1 MPPQCRRHPR
11 DRTSLR
17 KRHGPCVAFVHCAL
31 PWVNAARSALGI
43 RMNPTPEMS
52 PAYVVGIGASAGG
65 LEALERFFRSVPEDT
80 GMAFVVIQH
89 LSPDFKSLM
98 DELLARHTRLP
109 IALVEDGMRV
119 EANHVYLIPPK
130 KEMIISGGR
139 LLLSERERSQ
149 ELTLPIDMFFRSLA
163 RDCGARAVAIV
174 LSGGGSD
181 GSRGARDVH
190 DAGGLVIVQDVESA
204 QFDGMPKALRDSGIA
219 DYVLAPPDMPR
230 VLVDHGAHRDS
241 PSIDVSHEAGSE
253 GRDASTVYEM
263 LQQEF
268 GIDFT
273 HYKPSTVTRRIERR
287 LALAR
292 SQNIAEYVDRLK
304 DDSEELDL
312 LYRDLLIG
320 VTRFFR
326 DDKAFAELA
335 QRVLPELLRRVDG
348 DPPLRVWVAG
358 CATGEEAYTLAI
370 LLLDLMAENGIERP
384 VKIFATDVH
393 RGSLEIAARGNYEE
407 QAIASVSPER
417 LERYFFR
424 TGNTYQVIPE
434 LRQMIVFAAHNV
446 IKDAPFTRVDL
457 ISCRNLLIYLQPA
470 AQQKALSL
478 FHFALNRGGTLF
490 LGPSESVGTLTN
502 EFEIVDKHWRLYRKQ
517 MDLRLPTE
525 TRVPTPAR
533 LGVRS
538 TTTLPAATGRYSLT
552 QLLGTYDA
560 LLDEVM
566 PPSLLVSERG
576 ELVQSFNGASKLLS
590 MRDGRQDLDV
600 FDLVSTEL
608 KMVLVGGVKRAL
620 NDSGLITFKGVRLG
634 VAGEERPYK
643 VTMRRVRSRPA
654 SAPHV
659 LISFDVMESPAD
671 VPRASETEIDLDQV
685 SHEQLRA
692 LEFELSHTKENLQAA
707 IEELETSNEE
717 LQASN
722 EELQSSNE
730 ELQSTNE
737 ELQSVNEELYT
748 VNSEYQRKIAEL
760 TELTNDMD
768 NLLSSTDIGTIF
780 LDDNLR
786 IRKYTPQI
794 GEAFSLLP
802 HDVGRSIETFAH
814 KLQHP
819 ELLDELKLVL
829 DTAQPVERE
838 LDGIAGKSFFC
849 RILPYRT
856 KGAVAGVVL
865 TLIDVSSMK
874 AAEDALFHERY
885 LLNSLLSSEPDAI
898 YFKDSRG
905 RYIRANE
912 AVARLLGVNDPR
924 ELVGKAPF
932 DVPNR
937 GLALSLHEKDE
948 VVLRS
953 GEAQLYS
960 LEQREQ
966 PDIGVVSNLVTR
978 LPLRHKDGSIVG
990 VGAVIRDVTDQKRAE
1005 AKIQEAVGRR
1015 DQFLAMLSHELRNP
1029 LGAIVTATTLLKT
1042 DGEREDARRRLLD
1055 VLERQSQQMARL
1067 LDDLLEASRV
1077 TQNKIELRRTQVDLT
1092 AAVRES
1098 ADGMRDAMAA
1108 RDLHFETHFP
1118 NEPLFADADPARLQ
1132 QIQVNLLSNAA
1143 KYTPRG
1149 GRVNLELR
1157 REDGHA
1163 IIEVGDDGVGIPADM
1178 IESVFDLFVQ
1188 SHRTLDRSAGGLGV
1202 GLTLTRWLVALH
1214 GGTIEAKSD
1223 GEGKG
1228 SAFRVRLP
1236 LMAAG
1241 EPQAMPAS
1249 ERPHIPTGAKIV
1261 VVEDNADSR
1270 ELLCELL
1277 TRVGF
1282 DCHTAE
1288 NGAEALVLIEEVQP
1302 DVAILDV
1309 GLPEMDGFEVARRLR
1324 ADPRWAD
1331 LFLIALTGY
1340 GRSSDRMTSH
1350 DAGFDEHLVKPVQP
1364 DKLLS
1369 VLANV
1374 HPGTHRERAE
1384 LSAPG
1389 AD

>member
-1 MPPQCRRHPR
+1 MTP
-11 DRTSLR
+11 TSE
-17 KRHGPCVAFVHCAL
+17 
-31 PWVNAARSALGI
+31 S
-43 RMNPTPEMS
+43 S
-52 PAYVVGIGASAGG
+52 PSHVVGIGASAGG
-65 LEALERFFRSVPEDT
+65 LEALERFFHAVPEDT
-80 GMAFVVIQH
+80 GMAFVVVQH

-109 IALVEDGMRV
+109 IALVEDGMSV

-139 LLLSERERSQ
+139 LLLTERQRSQ
-149 ELTLPIDMFFRSLA
+149 ELTLPIDTFFRSLA
-163 RDCGARAVAIV
+163 RDCGPRAVAIV

-190 DAGGLVIVQDVESA
+190 DAGGLVMVQDAQSA
-204 QFDGMPKALRDSGIA
+204 QFDGMPKASRDSGIA
-219 DYVLAPPDMPR
+219 DYLLEPSDMPR
-230 VLVDHGAHRDS
+230 VLVDHAAKRDS
-241 PSIDVSHEAGSE
+241 RALIDVTREEPAE
-253 GRDASTVYEM
+253 PRDAGAVYEM
-263 LQQEF
+263 LQRHF

-292 SQNIAEYVDRLK
+292 SHNISEYVEHLRNET
-304 DDSEELDL
+304 EELDL

-326 DDKAFAELA
+326 DQKAFSAIE
-335 QRVLPELLRRVDG
+335 RDILPELLRHHEDNK
-348 DPPLRVWVAG
+348 PLRIWVAG
-358 CATGEEAYTLAI
+358 CATGEEAYSLAI
-370 LLLDLMAENGIERP
+370 SLMDVMSARGIERS

-393 RGSLEIAARGNYEE
+393 RGSLESAARGSYEE
-407 QAIASVSPER
+407 PAVANVSPER
-417 LERYFFR
+417 LERYFVR

-434 LRQMIVFAAHNV
+434 LRSMIVFAAHNV

-490 LGPSESVGTLTN
+490 LGPSESTGTLTPD
-502 EFEIVDKHWRLYRKQ
+502 FETVDKHWRLYRKLH
-517 MDLRLPTE
+517 DVRLPTD
-525 TRVPTPAR
+525 TRVTNPAR
-533 LGVRS
+533 LGVRAQVA
-538 TTTLPAATGRYSLT
+538 LPAAAGRYSLT

-560 LLDEVM
+560 LLDQVM
-566 PPSLLVSERG
+566 PPALLVSDRG
-576 ELVQSFNGASKLLS
+576 ELVQSFNGASRLLS
-590 MRDGRQDLDV
+590 IRDGRQDLDV

-620 NDSGLITFKGVRLG
+620 NDPGLIAFKGVRLG
-634 VAGEERPYK
+634 APNDERPYK
-643 VTMRRVRSRPA
+643 VTMRQIRGRNTVP
-654 SAPHV
+654 PHV
-659 LISFDVMESPAD
+659 LISFEVMESVTTERLEP
-671 VPRASETEIDLDQV
+671 ETEIDIDQV

-722 EELQSSNE
+722 EELQSANE

-780 LDDNLR
+780 LDNSLR
-786 IRKYTPQI
+786 IRKFTPQI

-802 HDVGRSIETFAH
+802 HDVGRSIETFTH

-819 ELLDELKLVL
+819 ELIDDLKRVL
-829 DTAQPVERE
+829 ATSQPLERE
-838 LDGIAGKSFFC
+838 LDGVAGKAFFC

-856 KGAVAGVVL
+856 KGTVVGVVL

-898 YFKDSRG
+898 YFKDARG
-905 RYIRANE
+905 RYVRANE
-912 AVARLLGVNDPR
+912 SVARLLGVGDPR

-937 GLALSLHEKDE
+937 DLALALHEKDE

-953 GEAQLYS
+953 GETQLYS
-960 LEQREQ
+960 LEQREA
-966 PDIGVVSNLVTR
+966 PDGSLASSLVTR
-978 LPLRHKDGSIVG
+978 LALRSKDSSIVG

-1005 AKIQEAVGRR
+1005 AKIQEAVNRR

-1029 LGAIVTATTLLKT
+1029 LGALVTATTLLKN
-1042 DGEREDARRRLLD
+1042 GGQQADARERLLD

-1077 TQNKIELRRTQVDLT
+1077 TQNKIELRKTHVDLT
-1092 AAVRES
+1092 ETVRKS
-1098 ADGMRDAMAA
+1098 GDAMRDAMAA
-1108 RDLHFETHFP
+1108 RDLKFEMHIP
-1118 NEPLFADADPARLQ
+1118 DEHLFADADPARLQ
-1132 QIQVNLLSNAA
+1132 QISANLLGNAA

-1149 GRVNLELR
+1149 GRVSLALR

-1163 IIEVGDDGVGIPADM
+1163 VIEVGDDGMGIPADM
-1178 IESVFDLFVQ
+1178 LDSVFDLFVQ

-1202 GLTLTRWLVALH
+1202 GLTLARWLVALH

-1228 SAFRVRLP
+1228 SSFRVRLP
-1236 LMAAG
+1236 LTASDDKSEAAAQ
-1241 EPQAMPAS
+1241 ERSRIPAGS
-1249 ERPHIPTGAKIV
+1249 KIV

-1270 ELLCELL
+1270 ELLCEFLA
-1277 TRVGF
+1277 RVGF
-1282 DCHTAE
+1282 ECHTAE
-1288 NGAEALVLIEEVQP
+1288 NGVEAIALIEEVNP

-1309 GLPEMDGFEVARRLR
+1309 GLPEMDGYEVARRLR
-1324 ADPRWAD
+1324 ADPRRSQ
-1331 LFLIALTGY
+1331 LYLIALTGY
-1340 GRSSDRMTSH
+1340 GRTSDRTASH

-1364 DKLLS
+1364 DTLLS
-1369 VLANV
+1369 VLSTFQRSARRL
-1374 HPGTHRERAE
+1374 HDQADSAHSAE
-1384 LSAPG
+1384 
-1389 AD
+1389 

>member
-1 MPPQCRRHPR
+1 
-11 DRTSLR
+11 
-17 KRHGPCVAFVHCAL
+17 
-31 PWVNAARSALGI
+31 
-43 RMNPTPEMS
+43 MNPTPESTS
-52 PAYVVGIGASAGG
+52 PSHVVGIGASAGG
-65 LEALERFFRSVPEDT
+65 LEALERFFHALPEDT

-109 IALVEDGMRV
+109 IALVEDGMQV
-119 EANHVYLIPPK
+119 APNHVYLIPPK
-130 KEMIISGGR
+130 KQMIISGGH

-149 ELTLPIDMFFRSLA
+149 ELTLPIDTFFRSLA
-163 RDCGARAVAIV
+163 RDCGPRAVAIV
-174 LSGGGSD
+174 LSGGGTD

-190 DAGGLVIVQDVESA
+190 DAGGLVIVQDAESA
-204 QFDGMPKALRDSGIA
+204 QFDGMPKASRDSGIA
-219 DYVLAPPDMPR
+219 DYLLSPSDMPR
-230 VLVDHGAHRDS
+230 VLVDHVAHRSSLPPDL
-241 PSIDVSHEAGSE
+241 DVSREDGGE
-253 GRDASTVYEM
+253 PRDASAVYEM
-263 LQQEF
+263 LQREF

-292 SQNIAEYVDRLK
+292 SQDIATYVDHLRNDK
-304 DDSEELDL
+304 EELDL

-326 DDKAFAELA
+326 DEKGFAALE
-335 QRVLPELLRRVDG
+335 QTILPELLRHTD
-348 DPPLRVWVAG
+348 DHTPLRIWVAG
-358 CATGEEAYTLAI
+358 CATGEEAYSLAI
-370 LLLDLMAENGIERP
+370 SVQEVMAKHSIDRP

-393 RGSLEIAARGNYEE
+393 RGSLEIAARGIYDE
-407 QAIASVSPER
+407 QAVKNVSPER

-424 TGNTYQVIPE
+424 TGNTYQVVPE
-434 LRQMIVFAAHNV
+434 LRSLIVFAAHNV

-457 ISCRNLLIYLQPA
+457 VSCRNLLIYLQPA

-490 LGPSESVGTLTN
+490 LGPSESTGTLTHD
-502 EFEIVDKHWRLYRKQ
+502 FETVDKHWRLYRKHQ
-517 MDLRLPTE
+517 DARLPTE
-525 TRVPTPAR
+525 TRVPNPSRLGFRSPAALPTTPA
-533 LGVRS
+533 
-538 TTTLPAATGRYSLT
+538 RYSLT

-566 PPSLLVSERG
+566 PPSLLVSDRG

-620 NDSGLITFKGVRLG
+620 SDQGLIAFKGVRLG
-634 VAGEERPYK
+634 VPSDDRPYK
-643 VTMRRVRSRPA
+643 VTMRRIRSRT
-654 SAPHV
+654 SAPPHV
-659 LISFDVMESPAD
+659 LISFEVMAAATVDVQRETE
-671 VPRASETEIDLDQV
+671 SETEIDIDQV

-692 LEFELSHTKENLQAA
+692 LEFELSHTKENLQSA

-722 EELQSSNE
+722 EELQSANE

-737 ELQSVNEELYT
+737 ELQSVNEELYS

-780 LDDNLR
+780 LDNQLR
-786 IRKYTPQI
+786 IRKFTPQI

-802 HDVGRSIETFAH
+802 HDVGRSIETFTH
-814 KLQHP
+814 KLHHP
-819 ELLDELKLVL
+819 ELVDDLKRVL
-829 DTAQPVERE
+829 ETAEPIERE
-838 LDGIAGKSFFC
+838 LDGVAGKSLFC

-856 KGAVAGVVL
+856 KSTVIGVVL

-912 AVARLLGVNDPR
+912 AVARLFGVSDAR

-937 GLALSLHEKDE
+937 EIAVALHEKDE
-948 VVLRS
+948 LVMRS

-960 LEQREQ
+960 LEQREL
-966 PDIGVVSNLVTR
+966 PDGMIVSNLVTR
-978 LPLRHKDGSIVG
+978 LALRAKDGTIVG
-990 VGAVIRDVTDQKRAE
+990 VGAVIRDVTAQKRAE
-1005 AKIQEAVGRR
+1005 AKIQEAVARR

-1029 LGAIVTATTLLKT
+1029 LGAIVTATDLLKNEGARV
-1042 DGEREDARRRLLD
+1042 DSRERLLD
-1055 VLERQSQQMARL
+1055 VLKRQSQQMARL

-1077 TQNKIELRRTQVDLT
+1077 TQNKIELRRSHVNLT
-1092 AAVRES
+1092 EAVRES
-1098 ADGMRDAMAA
+1098 AEAMRDAMAA
-1108 RDLHFETHFP
+1108 RDLTFETYIPDEH
-1118 NEPLFADADPARLQ
+1118 LYADADPARLQ
-1132 QIQVNLLSNAA
+1132 QIHVNLLSNAA

-1149 GRVNLELR
+1149 GHVNLELR

-1163 IIEVGDDGVGIPADM
+1163 VIEVGDDGMGIPADM
-1178 IESVFDLFVQ
+1178 LDSVFDLFVQ

-1202 GLTLTRWLVALH
+1202 GLTLTRWLVSLH
-1214 GGTIEAKSD
+1214 GGTIEAKSG

-1228 SAFRVRLP
+1228 SSFRVRLP
-1236 LMAAG
+1236 LTAAG
-1241 EPQAMPAS
+1241 DTLAKAAD
-1249 ERPHIPTGAKIV
+1249 ERPRIPAGAKIV
-1261 VVEDNADSR
+1261 IVEDNADSR
-1270 ELLCELL
+1270 ELLCEFLS
-1277 TRVGF
+1277 RVGF
-1282 DCHTAE
+1282 ECHTAE
-1288 NGAEALVLIEEVQP
+1288 NGAEALALMAEVTP

-1309 GLPEMDGFEVARRLR
+1309 GLPEMDGYEVARRLR
-1324 ADPRWAD
+1324 ADPRWQN

-1340 GRSSDRMTSH
+1340 GRSSDRATSQE
-1350 DAGFDEHLVKPVQP
+1350 AGFDEHLVKPVQP
-1364 DKLLS
+1364 DKLLT
-1369 VLANV
+1369 VLSDYQRGHAQTETV
-1374 HPGTHRERAE
+1374 PAE
-1384 LSAPG
+1384 
-1389 AD
+1389 